1 MDSLSIRRRDHG
13 WGGRH
18 FILGG
23 AVRGKRFYGA
33 MPSLRADD
41 NPDDTGFGQIIPTTS
56 LDQYA
61 ATLATWFG
69 ASASDVADIF
79 PSLSRF
85 DQPNL
90 RFPG

>member
-1 MDSLSIRRRDHG
+1 M
-13 WGGRH
+13 
-18 FILGG
+18 
-23 AVRGKRFYGA
+23 RGKRFYGA